1 MIVAVIIAAVLWF
14 AFVSGVGI
22 YMDRNP

>member
-1 MIVAVIIAAVLWF
+1 MIAAVIIAAVLWF
-14 AFVSGVGI
+14 AFVCGVGI